1 MLSGP
6 QGVESL
12 PLSAPQ
18 LDVLDRAL
26 RALTA
31 PAQESPEEQPQEG
44 EESLTSEELMEQLD
58 VEETE
63 RSKLPRYLERY
74 EVS

>member
-1 MLSGP
+1 M
-6 QGVESL
+6 
-12 PLSAPQ
+12 
-18 LDVLDRAL
+18 LDRAL
-26 RALTA
+26 KALTA